1 MELHGEIPARA
12 IVLRPPVRPGFAIA
26 PKELRAGLPAA
37 PCQACGVQR
46 LCLPG
51 GLDDRS
57 KPVLDG
63 LLIGRRRLRKGQK
76 LYRAGEPFLFLYAV
90 RVGTFKAGLP
100 LTDGGEHVSAF
111 HLPGDIMGFDGVA
124 DGRHRTTA
132 TALEAAEA
140 CPIPFS
146 QLMEACAGS
155 TDLRKRVAQLMGAQ
169 LVREYR
175 TTQLVARH
183 LSEARVAGFLLLVSG
198 WMHERGYSPREF
210 HLRMSRAEIG
220 SYLGTSLETVSRA
233 LSLFARRGFIR
244 VQNRRIE
251 LVDEEGL
258 RAFEAGDHGPG
269 RGASAAPIV
278 ST

>member
-1 MELHGEIPARA
+1 MELHGDIPARS
-12 IVLRPPVRPGFAIA
+12 IVLRSPGRTSFSIA
-26 PKELRAGLPAA
+26 PKEPRAILPPA
-37 PCQACGVQR
+37 PCQTCSVRR

-51 GLDDRS
+51 SLDDRS
-57 KPVLDG
+57 KPIFDS
-63 LLIGRRRLRKGQK
+63 LLIGRRRLQKGQK

-90 RVGTFKAGLP
+90 RLGTFKAGLP
-100 LTDGGEHVSAF
+100 LNDGDEHVSAF
-111 HLPGDIMGFDGVA
+111 HFPGDIMGFDGVA

-140 CPIPFS
+140 CAIPFA

-155 TDLRKRVAQLMGAQ
+155 TELRKRVAQLMGTQ

-198 WMHERGYSPREF
+198 WMRERGYSPREF

-233 LSLFARRGFIR
+233 LSLFARRGFIL
-244 VQNRRIE
+244 VHSRRIE
-251 LVDEEGL
+251 LVDEPGL
-258 RAFEAGDHGPG
+258 QAFEAGDHGPG
-269 RGASAAPIV
+269 RGFSAAPIV
-278 ST
+278 PA